1 MSDSQKIW
9 CIECR
14 VPMRGGEGGDW
25 QPQLA
30 DIEWI
35 ESDAVAEAE
44 ERRLSQG
51 YEWRAVLYSPA
62 PASPLTD
69 EEIAERAMGVLC
81 DFIPYP
87 EAVLPEGV
95 DDAVKRAIRHAL
107 RLARGGE

>member
-1 MSDSQKIW
+1 MPRELWVVEFVND
-9 CIECR
+9 
-14 VPMRGGEGGDW
+14 EGRW
-25 QPQLA
+25 
-30 DIEWI
+30 
-35 ESDAVAEAE
+35 EAE
-44 ERRLSQG
+44 HTNAWQKESQAEDAKVENEMHFARDFRVTR
-51 YEWRAVLYSPA
+51 YV

-107 RLARGGE
+107 RLALGGE